1 MSLAEELLTT
11 FKQTCDGLLLIPS
24 DGGCFEVERDG
35 ELLFSKLAAERFP
48 EDGEVLKILTG
59 DAEPV
64 LA

>member
-1 MSLAEELLTT
+1 MSLAEELLKAY
-11 FKQTCDGLLLIPS
+11 KQTCQGLLLVPG

-35 ELLFSKLAAERFP
+35 ELVFSKLAADRFP
-48 EDGEVLKILTG
+48 EDGEILKILGG

>member
-1 MSLAEELLTT
+1 VSLAEELLRG
-11 FKQTCDGLLLIPS
+11 FKQTCEGLLLVPG

-35 ELLFSKLAAERFP
+35 EPLFSKLAAGRFP
-48 EDGEVLKILTG
+48 EDGEILKILNG